1 MIVYYFVFLI
11 TLLFAYFIPAKT
23 DKQWRWKL
31 FWTFLPLFLFG
42 ALRVNLGYDYDS
54 YKDYFYEFHT
64 NYSFVYNPESHA
76 EFGYQLLNY
85 IMPSYRSILVLN
97 SFLLCL
103 ALAVFCHRNIPREY
117 LWLAVLLIFLN
128 VEKNIYGTLVGV
140 RNGFAVATFLLGS
153 VFIQKR
159 NILAFTG
166 ITVLAMSLHSS
177 ALFYMPVAYVVGHN
191 TIITKKEI
199 LVWIIAV
206 IAILMTSLSSMMY
219 FLEQYLVDDYES
231 YTLYLE
237 GEGHRGWLLTITGL
251 ALFFIT
257 FYIFGDNKQSLN
269 SNQNSLVRLGLLYIV
284 TTLFGSMAFRAGYY
298 YDMFFIGTV
307 VTLFTFAKRSN
318 DVMRKALVIISI
330 LMSVY
335 SFFLWR
341 TANMGSV
348 RYDEYHSILESIF

>member
-42 ALRVNLGYDYDS
+42 ALRVNFGNDYVN
-54 YKDYFYEFHT
+54 YEGYFYEFHRKT
-64 NYSFVYNPESHA
+64 FIFDPDSHA
-76 EFGYQLLNY
+76 EYGYQLLNY
-85 IMPSYRSILVLN
+85 LMPSFRSVLLLN
-97 SFLLCL
+97 SFLLYL

-140 RNGFAVATFLLGS
+140 RNGFAVTTFLLGS

-159 NILAFTG
+159 KILAFTG

-199 LVWIIAV
+199 LVWIIAA

-231 YTLYLE
+231 YTRYLE

-251 ALFFIT
+251 TLFFVT
-257 FYIFGDNKQSLN
+257 LYLFWGNRQSLN
-269 SNQNSLVRLGLLYIV
+269 SNQNSLVRLGIMYII
-284 TTLFGSMAFRAGYY
+284 TTLFGSLAFRAGYF

-341 TANMGSV
+341 TATVGNV
-348 RYDEYHSILESIF
+348 KYDEYHSILESIF